1 VQGKWFSLHQRYFAS
16 NKPPGT
22 FLSAATAINTVWKY
36 LVKFDVKNN
45 MTAALN
51 STLNEMHG
59 KEVN

>member
-1 VQGKWFSLHQRYFAS
+1 LYFAS

-45 MTAALN
+45 MMAALS
-51 STLNEMHG
+51 STQHEVHG